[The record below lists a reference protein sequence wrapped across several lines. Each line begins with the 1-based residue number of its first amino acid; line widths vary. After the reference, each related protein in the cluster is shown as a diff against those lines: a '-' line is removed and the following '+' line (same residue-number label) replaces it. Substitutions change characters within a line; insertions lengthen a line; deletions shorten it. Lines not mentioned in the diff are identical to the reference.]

1 MSKKPCDFTSLDE
14 FSKLLGINTK
24 TIENYKLLEK
34 ELKNKKLKYT
44 QEKWE
49 SNSRSEF
56 EIRINIYLGKLRYVL
71 TYKYWD
77 KLSSQ
82 SDYKPVNIVY
92 VYVEK

>member
-1 MSKKPCDFTSLDE
+1 MSKKPCDFISLNE
-14 FSKLLGINTK
+14 FSKLLGISAK

-34 ELKNKKLKYT
+34 ELKSKKLKYT
-44 QEKWE
+44 QEKLE
-49 SNSRSEF
+49 NNRSEL

-71 TYKYWD
+71 TYKYWN
-77 KLSSQ
+77 KSSSQ